1 MRRAALRSMKS
12 AGTNSGIS
20 PANLQGN
27 SVVSKNV
34 MWSMPERPASM
45 LSQKSGTFVP
55 AGVTAPR
62 PVTRTRVRERKSSF
76 IES

>member
-1 MRRAALRSMKS
+1 MASRAAATISWEKRAMRRAALRSMKS

-34 MWSMPERPASM
+34 M
-45 LSQKSGTFVP
+45 
-55 AGVTAPR
+55 
-62 PVTRTRVRERKSSF
+62 
-76 IES
+76 